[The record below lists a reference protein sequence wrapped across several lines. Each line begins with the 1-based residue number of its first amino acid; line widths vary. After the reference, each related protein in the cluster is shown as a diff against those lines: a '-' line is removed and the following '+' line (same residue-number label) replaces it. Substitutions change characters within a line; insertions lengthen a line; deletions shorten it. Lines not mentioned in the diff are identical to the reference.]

1 MMLLKGD
8 VTQNIV
14 VSICASARPEIPG
27 FLLGVIGPV
36 FESLKLILK
45 VDDIV
50 SLLVPQRAVLI
61 FSEHIYEVLLFSLSD
76 MLFNSRVT
84 ELLSD
89 RVIRSL
95 PRLYILVCTLD
106 IGLYRLLPLSARLLV
121 VVQFLLPRRVVTLL
135 LDKVS
140 AASKHR
146 LLDTN
151 RCCHLFPFFYI

>member
-61 FSEHIYEVLLFSLSD
+61 FGEHIYEVLLFSLCD

-89 RVIRSL
+89 RIIRGL
-95 PRLYILVCTLD
+95 PRLYILICTLD
-106 IGLYRLLPLSARLLV
+106 IGLYRLLPLRASLLV
-121 VVQFLLPRRVVTLL
+121 VV
-135 LDKVS
+135 
-140 AASKHR
+140 
-146 LLDTN
+146 
-151 RCCHLFPFFYI
+151 